1 MEKGGFMRIFKLEFQ
16 KIMKNPM
23 LWLLAV
29 IFCLVNCLVIYN
41 EAGNKDTSKELVIMH
56 DIIKKTDDINHS
68 RQAKNRNERK
78 QLSEAYQEYYK
89 ENIDLYDKLD
99 MTKILKQKEEMLQYH
114 PKGFMKKFVKD
125 NYEHLQKRVEE
136 IKSDKEYNDAFYPGQ
151 YYEIHSLLYL
161 KLGKK
166 LIVEMSLLMALSIL
180 FIMDY
185 ERLQKTNDLVDATR
199 TGKRIMDYK
208 AFTGTLS
215 GILFSAILCSVTWI
229 YFFYCVSFKGL
240 WNVSV
245 ASTLVA
251 EKRYSGWFYPFVTFF
266 KMTQIQYLILTL
278 TVYLGII
285 LLIALATIAIQFL
298 LGNSYFSFA
307 ILILLNMALFLGAY
321 YSNVTFMNVIL
332 RLLNPTNLYIT
343 SGAWFME
350 NDITLSFAGNEFWII
365 GVTGI
370 WMILCVKIARN
381 FKLYDRNV
389 SSIHKNIKKDRC
401 TKNEFH

>member
-29 IFCLVNCLVIYN
+29 IFCLVNCLIIYN

-78 QLSEAYQEYYK
+78 QLSKAYQEYYK

-151 YYEIHSLLYL
+151 YYEIHSLLYS

-199 TGKRIMDYK
+199 TGKRIMDCK
-208 AFTGTLS
+208 AFAGTLS

-251 EKRYSGWFYPFVTFF
+251 EKRYSGWF
-266 KMTQIQYLILTL
+266 IH
-278 TVYLGII
+278 
-285 LLIALATIAIQFL
+285 LLH
-298 LGNSYFSFA
+298 S
-307 ILILLNMALFLGAY
+307 
-321 YSNVTFMNVIL
+321 
-332 RLLNPTNLYIT
+332 
-343 SGAWFME
+343 
-350 NDITLSFAGNEFWII
+350 
-365 GVTGI
+365 
-370 WMILCVKIARN
+370 
-381 FKLYDRNV
+381 
-389 SSIHKNIKKDRC
+389 
-401 TKNEFH
+401 

>member
-1 MEKGGFMRIFKLEFQ
+1 MRIFKLEFQ

-29 IFCLVNCLVIYN
+29 IFCLVNCLIIYN
-41 EAGNKDTSKELVIMH
+41 EVGNKDTSKELVIMH
-56 DIIKKTDDINHS
+56 DIIKKTDDTNHS

-99 MTKILKQKEEMLQYH
+99 MMKILKQKEEMLQYH

-151 YYEIHSLLYL
+151 YYE
-161 KLGKK
+161 
-166 LIVEMSLLMALSIL
+166 
-180 FIMDY
+180 
-185 ERLQKTNDLVDATR
+185 RLQKTNDLVDATR

-208 AFTGTLS
+208 AFVGTLS

-307 ILILLNMALFLGAY
+307 ILILLNMALFLVAY
-321 YSNVTFMNVIL
+321 YSNVTFMDVIL

-365 GVTGI
+365 GVTGV

>member
-29 IFCLVNCLVIYN
+29 IFCLVNCLIIYN

-56 DIIKKTDDINHS
+56 DIIKKTDDTNHS

-89 ENIDLYDKLD
+89 KNIDLYDKLD

-114 PKGFMKKFVKD
+114 PKGFMKEFVKD

-151 YYEIHSLLYL
+151 YYKIHSLLYS

-251 EKRYSGWFYPFVTFF
+251 EKRYSGLFYPFVTFF
-266 KMTQIQYLILTL
+266 KMTQ
-278 TVYLGII
+278 
-285 LLIALATIAIQFL
+285 
-298 LGNSYFSFA
+298 
-307 ILILLNMALFLGAY
+307 M
-321 YSNVTFMNVIL
+321 
-332 RLLNPTNLYIT
+332 LNPTSLYIT

-365 GVTGI
+365 GVTGV

-389 SSIHKNIKKDRC
+389 SSIHKNIKKER
-401 TKNEFH
+401 